1 MWFLIPIAAV
11 AVGLAYL
18 YENVTEEEK
27 RAAQAWK
34 EKRNELEQ
42 TIEDHERNIRSYLRA
57 RTQILNYHEMVEYHY
72 SSVQVA
78 NAAYNLMKDSQVALF
93 GLNNLIHKTNIHR
106 KNLQRDIE
114 LAKQKNEKQIV
125 YEKIKEIKII
135 NAIRTQ
141 QFEER
146 DILKQQ
152 TEEFNKKLR
161 ELNIQTSEIKEKIR
175 ISCGQRGRDWYD
187 RLENRKKLR

>member
-135 NAIRTQ
+135 NVIRTQ

>member
-1 MWFLIPIAAV
+1 MWFLIPVAAV
-11 AVGLAYL
+11 AVGLAFL

-27 RAAQAWK
+27 RAAQARK

-42 TIEDHERNIRSYLRA
+42 TIEDHERNIRNYLRA

-78 NAAYNLMKDSQVALF
+78 NAAYNLMKNSQVALL
-93 GLNNLIHKTNIHR
+93 GLNNLIHKTNSHR

-114 LAKQKNEKQIV
+114 LAKQENKKQIV

-175 ISCGQRGRDWYD
+175 VSCGQRGRDWYD
-187 RLENRKKLR
+187 RLENRKRLR